1 MKFQYITSSRLL
13 RPIITTY
20 VGWWSSLEYLIWAAQ
35 SCRQCHFGARH
46 TYQQLANILYLD
58 HCIPI
63 CTIMSSVASCPIC
76 QKYRLRMVDN
86 LKPVELRYLE
96 SANNRSVVGYDT
108 RGEILPRDEYGNLHL
123 DIIINHF
130 TKFVKLYPKSEKAAV
145 SSALGHFQ
153 YSCAYVMCDVIMQT
167 LKVIWI

>member
-1 MKFQYITSSRLL
+1 
-13 RPIITTY
+13 
-20 VGWWSSLEYLIWAAQ
+20 
-35 SCRQCHFGARH
+35 
-46 TYQQLANILYLD
+46 
-58 HCIPI
+58 
-63 CTIMSSVASCPIC
+63 
-76 QKYRLRMVDN
+76 MVDN

-108 RGEILPRDEYGNLHL
+108 RGEILPRDEYGNNLHL

-167 LKVIWI
+167 LKVI